1 VANVIGFLRFIGVMN
16 AAVWLGGGF
25 FLMFGTSPAISSP
38 AMQALLGDRYFSYF
52 SAGIENIALARF
64 YHFEIVC
71 ALIAFLHLIAEWL
84 YLGRPSRRRFSVSL
98 LVAFF
103 LVAFIGSNVLQ
114 PRLRALH
121 TTTFSRSAQ
130 PAERQAAARSYRV
143 WDVVTA
149 ILNYAVM
156 GGLVVYLWR
165 VANPSDTP
173 RFISSVKF
181 RG

>member
-1 VANVIGFLRFIGVMN
+1 MN

-25 FLMFGTSPAISSP
+25 FFMFGTTPAISSS
-38 AMQALLGDRYFSYF
+38 AMQTLLGDRYFTYF

-71 ALIAFLHLIAEWL
+71 ALIAFLHLLAEWL
-84 YLGRPSRRRFSVSL
+84 YLGRPSRRFSGSL
-98 LVAFF
+98 LVALF
-103 LVAFIGSNVLQ
+103 LVAFIGSNVFQ

-121 TTTFSRSAQ
+121 TTTYSRSAQ

-143 WDVVTA
+143 WNVVAA